1 MKFQVWN
8 NPIIFFKVYKNTEK
22 IKTKVSMIMV
32 KNNNGKI
39 MLLSKCAICGSK
51 ISKFMKEQEAK
62 GILISQSIK
71 TPLSRF
77 HW

>member
-1 MKFQVWN
+1 M
-8 NPIIFFKVYKNTEK
+8 YKNTEK
-22 IKTKVSMIMV
+22 ITKVSMIMV

-77 HW
+77 H

>member
-1 MKFQVWN
+1 M
-8 NPIIFFKVYKNTEK
+8 YKNTEK

-62 GILISQSIK
+62 GILISQSVK

-77 HW
+77 H

>member
-1 MKFQVWN
+1 M
-8 NPIIFFKVYKNTEK
+8 YKNTEK

-32 KNNNGKI
+32 KNDNGKI

-77 HW
+77 H

>member
-22 IKTKVSMIMV
+22 IKTKVSMTMV

-51 ISKFMKEQEAK
+51 ISRCMKEQEAK

-77 HW
+77 H

>member
-51 ISKFMKEQEAK
+51 ISKSMKEQEAK

-77 HW
+77 H

>member
-1 MKFQVWN
+1 M
-8 NPIIFFKVYKNTEK
+8 YKNTEK

-77 HW
+77 H

>member
-1 MKFQVWN
+1 M
-8 NPIIFFKVYKNTEK
+8 YKNTEK

-77 HW
+77 Y

>member
-62 GILISQSIK
+62 GILISQSVK

-77 HW
+77 H

>member
-1 MKFQVWN
+1 M
-8 NPIIFFKVYKNTEK
+8 YKNTEK

-51 ISKFMKEQEAK
+51 ISKSMKEQEAK

-77 HW
+77 H

>member
-1 MKFQVWN
+1 M
-8 NPIIFFKVYKNTEK
+8 YKNTEK
-22 IKTKVSMIMV
+22 IKTKVSMIIV

-77 HW
+77 H